1 MKPSLN
7 NYIPAPDRVILDEP
21 IIETKY
27 GKGEVE
33 KTEAAIKAEKAKW
46 VEDGKPLKVAKDYK
60 SSDGRFEVK
69 TGDYV
74 ILSTQFGIVH
84 IEFEDGGRWQIPT
97 TSIAGKF
104 TI

>member
-7 NYIPAPDRVILDEP
+7 NYISAPDRVILNEP
-21 IIETKY
+21 VVETTY

-69 TGDYV
+69 EGEYV
-74 ILSTQFGIVH
+74 ILSTQFGI
-84 IEFEDGGRWQIPT
+84 ISIDFEDASRWQVPA

-104 TI
+104 TM